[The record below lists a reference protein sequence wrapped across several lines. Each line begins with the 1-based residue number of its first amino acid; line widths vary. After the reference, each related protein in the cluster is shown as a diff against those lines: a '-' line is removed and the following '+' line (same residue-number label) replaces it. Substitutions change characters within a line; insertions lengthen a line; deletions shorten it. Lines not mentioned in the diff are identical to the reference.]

1 MKLPDRWCG
10 IWIALI
16 LLIPGSVTAASDR
29 PNIVFFLVDDMGW
42 QETSVPFH
50 SETTE
55 LNRRYRTP
63 NMERLAAEGMKCDRR
78 REQRLFLAVEK
89 SPEIKRGRRHRCG
102 CRRRSGEGS
111 GGARVRSVPPL
122 VRPCGGL
129 SCGRICLR

>member
-63 NMERLAAEGMKCDRR
+63 NIWL
-78 REQRLFLAVEK
+78 QRA
-89 SPEIKRGRRHRCG
+89 
-102 CRRRSGEGS
+102 
-111 GGARVRSVPPL
+111 
-122 VRPCGGL
+122 
-129 SCGRICLR
+129 